1 MSDNSKIVIVDRPF
15 SKEYIFF
22 TSRSSGPGGQHV
34 NKTETKVEL
43 RFHVEGSHLLSETE
57 KQQIKEKLKH
67 KISSEGF
74 LQVFAQEYRS
84 QKKNKELAEKRFL
97 QYLLKA
103 LAVRKK
109 RIPVKP
115 SKIMIEKRLKAKKI
129 NAERKVNRTK
139 LKPKDIL

>member
-1 MSDNSKIVIVDRPF
+1 MSDNSKIAIANRPF
-15 SKEYIFF
+15 SREYFF
-22 TSRSSGPGGQHV
+22 ITSRSSGPGGQHV

-43 RFHVEGSHLLSETE
+43 RFHVEESKLLSETE

-67 KISSEGF
+67 KINTEGF

-84 QKKNKELAEKRFL
+84 QKRNKELAEKRFL

-103 LAVRKK
+103 LAVQKK

-115 SKIMIEKRLKAKKI
+115 SKMIYYEGFKENI
-129 NAERKVNRTK
+129 
-139 LKPKDIL
+139 

>member
-1 MSDNSKIVIVDRPF
+1 MSDHSQNALANRPF
-15 SKEYIFF
+15 NKEYEFL

-43 RFHVEGSHLLSETE
+43 RFHVEGSQLLSETE
-57 KQQIKEKLKH
+57 KQRIKEKLKH
-67 KISSEGF
+67 KINSEGF

-84 QKKNKELAEKRFL
+84 QIKNKELAEKRFL

-115 SKIMIEKRLKAKKI
+115 SKAMIEKRIKTKKI
-129 NAERKVNRTK
+129 NTERKTNRTK
-139 LKPKDIL
+139 IRPNDVL